1 MAPTTCPCGIP
12 VPAYLPVSVY
22 PQCKRRPPSL
32 LLTNG
37 VHPCSLRTKIKVSS
51 KAISWF
57 QVLHQGR
64 KDLVKR
70 EAEAGR
76 SSWEVVRMH
85 IPSGLHR
92 SMFIPKQRVYPQ
104 TKGSASHL
112 PPQVVDRPGLP
123 VRTRYIRVFPVGGNP
138 LRHVWKKTTIAPKTT
153 RRKRCQ
159 QTPDADQS
167 VLPGPT
173 RL

>member
-1 MAPTTCPCGIP
+1 MINSQQARDCCQDVFRGWIGRSVGEPPSRSVAPTTCPCGIP

-22 PQCKRRPPSL
+22 PQCKRPPPSL

-37 VHPCSLRTKIKVSS
+37 VHPCSLRTKTNVSS

-76 SSWEVVRMH
+76 LSWEVVRMH

-92 SMFIPKQRVYPQ
+92 SMFIPKQKDPPHTCRHKSSTGQ
-104 TKGSASHL
+104 GSLSE
-112 PPQVVDRPGLP
+112 QG
-123 VRTRYIRVFPVGGNP
+123 ISVFFP
-138 LRHVWKKTTIAPKTT
+138 
-153 RRKRCQ
+153 
-159 QTPDADQS
+159 
-167 VLPGPT
+167 
-173 RL
+173 